1 MFSIVPG
8 ATSPPHKAKASNKI
22 YLAMSPVNHYPRVE
36 SVNDFAFFDYKQLF
50 PGSDAVSQFYSLF
63 TDPTMPVVA
72 VFLYLTVSKALFDG
86 IRKAFN
92 LQPKGPVVQ
101 GITIV
106 HSALL
111 AVYSGWS
118 CYHSW
123 RIMVPYVMK
132 HGFVNAIRDVSGDL
146 WHVQDMQFWVTH
158 FYIS

>member
-1 MFSIVPG
+1 
-8 ATSPPHKAKASNKI
+8 
-22 YLAMSPVNHYPRVE
+22 MSPVNSYPRVE

-63 TDPTMPVVA
+63 TDPVMPFVA
-72 VFLYLTVSKALFDG
+72 VLLYLTLSTVVFDG

-92 LQPKGPVVQ
+92 LQPKGWVVQ

-118 CYHSW
+118 CYHS
-123 RIMVPYVMK
+123 
-132 HGFVNAIRDVSGDL
+132 
-146 WHVQDMQFWVTH
+146 
-158 FYIS
+158 